1 MDLPPPPP
9 PPPPAP
15 APASS
20 AGHGKDAEQD
30 DAVSSGVPLPPP
42 PPSAAADSSSS
53 APPPPP
59 PPPPSSTPPPP
70 PPPTTPSKVSAANA
84 SAPTSPG
91 HGAPVPA
98 SKLVS
103 HLPLDAPDDL
113 DRKWYAHFYH
123 MQKALQGLDEA
134 AALNLLKPPQ
144 AGAAPPSLPFQ
155 PDIALLYAIITE
167 PLLAKQYLRYL
178 TAVAAMD
185 NYKNVTGWLQKLI
198 DQKFVKL
205 LGSCRS
211 QLLWLVRELVHSS
224 VPAIDRVLIALL
236 RHLPGGD
243 ASRTSVWLASSIVRI
258 LVEHEAWLLS
268 CSHLI
273 PYVFH
278 TFARIVVDH
287 TSHQSLMQQEIEL
300 CTLLWNRRQ
309 ADVAA
314 LGREVVRV
322 LNDAKDIPGMNALWK
337 QLRSVRDD
345 ADSDLSVYSVA
356 RLMGIPTPPK
366 YLAYRLTPK
375 MEECLVFMMER
386 VQLGYVTRYQ
396 KWFASQF
403 LSSPGSDAL
412 VPDLVR
418 YVCAVFH
425 PSNQILSS
433 KITPRYHILGWLYL
447 LCKSPTVLARVQLAM
462 FFDYL
467 YFKPSDNI
475 MNVEPAMLLM
485 VKSLKS
491 HPQMTLA
498 MIQFLVFAVEKFAS
512 SPTNKQHMHK
522 GVSTAFTMLLKLGVV
537 QSIHTIEV
545 PPSLLVLGHEDF
557 KSFQE
562 MMPEPC
568 TRPTEGF
575 LESLNDILISWIR
588 QDNAQEL
595 APGLGSFLYASLERM
610 VVSSK
615 ISMSDV
621 PKATCASV
629 FDSMLD
635 QVLSE
640 QQELFVPFLQ
650 AMHGKDISIGFRLL
664 AFCCS
669 RHDGK
674 SVEAT
679 LSPYVAFV
687 EAIGGNLAQSVLK
700 DLSLSQ
706 HIDDARAHATA
717 LLGKGENTQAPVKD
731 EVGAVDAAVLYILPY
746 LFRNLDHPSLGHLQS
761 RGDALIQ
768 LFISLLTPATFQTI
782 AARIMLHEFSVV
794 KSRLASILVS
804 SLSWSSWEQYV
815 IWDIVIVEI
824 QSTNLPSAVKNVM
837 AAARKVLA
845 CIQPDEHVE
854 SMNGLLKC
862 LVQFSPDASMLQ
874 TTFKLSGAFDD
885 FALAVLSNWI
895 DRCPEVV
902 KNYMLVI
909 LQTGNESTKDVNE
922 ILQKLEQLQ
931 SRRGSHTL
939 TILKDDVILSALRKI
954 VQSHAFPTI
963 SSFLVTSPLA
973 APASSPA
980 SLASSSSS
988 SPSSG
993 LDPPLKKQRL
1003 LGDN

>member
-1 MDLPPPPP
+1 
-9 PPPPAP
+9 
-15 APASS
+15 
-20 AGHGKDAEQD
+20 
-30 DAVSSGVPLPPP
+30 
-42 PPSAAADSSSS
+42 
-53 APPPPP
+53 
-59 PPPPSSTPPPP
+59 
-70 PPPTTPSKVSAANA
+70 
-84 SAPTSPG
+84 
-91 HGAPVPA
+91 
-98 SKLVS
+98 
-103 HLPLDAPDDL
+103 
-113 DRKWYAHFYH
+113 
-123 MQKALQGLDEA
+123 
-134 AALNLLKPPQ
+134 
-144 AGAAPPSLPFQ
+144 
-155 PDIALLYAIITE
+155 
-167 PLLAKQYLRYL
+167 
-178 TAVAAMD
+178 
-185 NYKNVTGWLQKLI
+185 
-198 DQKFVKL
+198 
-205 LGSCRS
+205 
-211 QLLWLVRELVHSS
+211 
-224 VPAIDRVLIALL
+224 
-236 RHLPGGD
+236 
-243 ASRTSVWLASSIVRI
+243 
-258 LVEHEAWLLS
+258 
-268 CSHLI
+268 
-273 PYVFH
+273 
-278 TFARIVVDH
+278 
-287 TSHQSLMQQEIEL
+287 
-300 CTLLWNRRQ
+300 
-309 ADVAA
+309 
-314 LGREVVRV
+314 
-322 LNDAKDIPGMNALWK
+322 MNALWK

-345 ADSDLSVYSVA
+345 ADSDLSVFSVA
-356 RLMGIPTPPK
+356 RLMAIPTPPK

-433 KITPRYHILGWLYL
+433 KVTPRYHILGWLYL

-512 SPTNKQHMHK
+512 SATNKVHMQK

-537 QSIHTIEV
+537 QSIHVLQSFPLLHSSASELQGELHRIFPEHFPSPDAIQAQAPSPLHSPAALGGNTSPMHSPGGLSSPVPASPAHESPRRASPIGAGSPAASPVHPQSPSHSDSSVASAATTSDSLSTSSFLPMAEATQDDTPMEVANSSLLPDTFNGNVSKTIEI

-588 QDNAQEL
+588 QDNAVAL
-595 APGLGSFLYASLERM
+595 APGLGAFLYASLERM

-640 QQELFVPFLQ
+640 QQDLFVPFLQ
-650 AMHGKDISIGFRLL
+650 AMHSKDVSMGFRLL

-687 EAIGGNLAQSVLK
+687 EAIGGNFAHNVLK

-706 HIDDARAHATA
+706 HIDDARAQAIA
-717 LLGKGENTQAPVKD
+717 LLGKNENSHSPVKD
-731 EVGAVDAAVLYILPY
+731 EVGAVEAAVLYILPY
-746 LFRNLDHPSLGHLQS
+746 LFRNLDHPSLAQLQS
-761 RGDALIQ
+761 RGDGLTQ
-768 LFISLLTPATFQTI
+768 LFVSLLTPTTFQTI

-794 KSRLASILVS
+794 KNRLPSVLLS
-804 SLSWSSWEQYV
+804 SLAWSSWEQYV

-824 QSTNLPSAVKNVM
+824 QSTNLPTAVKNVM

-845 CIQPDEHVE
+845 CMQPEEHVE

-874 TTFKLSGAFDD
+874 TTFKLSGAFDE

-922 ILQKLEQLQ
+922 ILHKLEQLQ

-939 TILKDDVILSALRKI
+939 SILKDEAILSALRKI
-954 VQSHAFPTI
+954 VQSQSFPTI
-963 SSFLVTSPLA
+963 SSFLVTSPMA
-973 APASSPA
+973 AATA
-980 SLASSSSS
+980 TAASSSSS
-988 SPSSG
+988 SSSSSSASG
-993 LDPPLKKQRL
+993 LDPPTKKQRL